1 MNRSWVVR
9 VVEGWAIAGGCFTLA
24 VVLVTTTNIA
34 LFAFDRIARTFG
46 GVVSGL
52 PGYEDFVS
60 LTVSCAALM
69 FIPLCQLRRGHIA
82 IDVFTE
88 RLSKRSQHTLDRI
101 WSVAMGLM
109 ALFLAFWMFQAWR
122 SRAPTTRCRRDPV
135 ADLAVHIPVS
145 CRCCSGVRGR
155 VPGHGKAGRW
165 TFVKLIGLIGFAI
178 LFVLLVLRAVEILPW
193 SWSGSAAICS

>member
-9 VVEGWAIAGGCFTLA
+9 VVEGWAIAGGFFTLA
-24 VVLVTTTNIA
+24 IVLVTTTNIA
-34 LFAFDRIARTFG
+34 LFALDRIARTFG

-60 LTVSCAALM
+60 LVVSCAALM

-101 WSVAMGLM
+101 WSAAIGLL
-109 ALFLAFWMFQAWR
+109 ALFLAFWMFQGMAESR
-122 SRAPTTRCRRDPV
+122 SDNALSPV
-135 ADLAVHIPVS
+135 IGWPIWPFYIP
-145 CRCCSGVRGR
+145 GVLSLLLWAFVAAFQAMERPVDGR
-155 VPGHGKAGRW
+155 
-165 TFVKLIGLIGFAI
+165 
-178 LFVLLVLRAVEILPW
+178 
-193 SWSGSAAICS
+193 S

>member
-1 MNRSWVVR
+1 MKKSWVERAAV
-9 VVEGWAIAGGCFTLA
+9 GWAIAGGLFTLA
-24 VVLVTTTNIA
+24 IVLVTTTNIV
-34 LFAFDRIARTFG
+34 LFAFDRVARYFG

-101 WSVAMGLM
+101 WSAAMCLM
-109 ALFLAFWMFQAWR
+109 ALFLAFWMLQGMTE
-122 SRAPTTRCRRDPV
+122 SRADNALSPV
-135 ADLAVHIPVS
+135 IGWPVWPFYIPGVLSLLLWALVAAFQVVERPAD
-145 CRCCSGVRGR
+145 GR
-155 VPGHGKAGRW
+155 A
-165 TFVKLIGLIGFAI
+165 
-178 LFVLLVLRAVEILPW
+178 
-193 SWSGSAAICS
+193 